1 MQLVV
6 ARSTPSYSTRMVL
19 PVSLR
24 TVGLLAAGLVAPL
37 LLTQCKS
44 TKKPKYE
51 KIDYASTK
59 LATPPHNMARH
70 DYPFDARGNYRR
82 DWVKPGSSS
91 GASSSR
97 SSSSY
102 SSSASHT
109 PAPAP
114 KPKPK
119 PSARYHTVKK
129 GDTLFSLSKR
139 YGTSVSRLKSVN
151 GLGSDLI
158 RIGQTLRIP

>member
-1 MQLVV
+1 
-6 ARSTPSYSTRMVL
+6 MVSPGSPR
-19 PVSLR
+19 PVC
-24 TVGLLAAGLVAPL
+24 LLLAGLVAPL

-51 KIDYASTK
+51 KLDYADTK

-70 DYPFDARGNYRR
+70 DYPFDAQGNYRK
-82 DWVKPGSSS
+82 DWVKPSGSSS
-91 GASSSR
+91 SSSSR
-97 SSSSY
+97 PSSSY
-102 SSSASHT
+102 SSSRSYT
-109 PAPAP
+109 PAPPP

-119 PSARYHTVKK
+119 PAARYHTVKS

-151 GLGSDLI
+151 GLSSDLI